1 MAANPKTYTIDQ
13 IATAARELREA
24 AGVEQ
29 ERYTGAEVVAALEE
43 EIQILRLR
51 GFSDKHITDLIS
63 GFEIEVKPGQLER
76 RSNGAGNIITRL
88 IWGRI
93 HSNQMRDNG

>member
-1 MAANPKTYTIDQ
+1 MAANSKTYTIDQ

-24 AGVEQ
+24 AGAEQ
-29 ERYTGAEVVAALEE
+29 ERYTGAEVVAALEG
-43 EIQILRLR
+43 EIQILRQR

-63 GFEIEVKPGQLER
+63 GFEIEVKPGLLER
-76 RSNGAGNIITRL
+76 RHSGPGNIITRL

-93 HSNQMRDNG
+93 RSNQIRDNS